1 MRIAVLGGS
10 FNPLHIGHCMLAETA
25 VKELGYDR
33 VLFVPVF
40 VPPHKMMNNAADAE
54 NRLEMV
60 ESFCESSE
68 KGEERGRHFFCEPC
82 EIERKGVS
90 YTFDTLVYIC
100 EKYKDCIEGKPAL
113 ILGEESASQFH
124 KWHKAEELA
133 SLVDF
138 VIARRHPDR
147 NGVDVEG
154 FSNVPLGGYKN
165 DFEDAEKQFSF
176 SSAFSGSESPDSF
189 KAFFSEKFSYPF
201 TLLQNP
207 VLPVS
212 STEIRS
218 RIACGKAFRYLV
230 PEQVF
235 YYIKEHKLYGLK

>member
-1 MRIAVLGGS
+1 MKIAVLGGS

-40 VPPHKMMNNAADAE
+40 SPPHKVMNNAADAE
-54 NRLEMV
+54 ARLEMV

-68 KGEERGRHFFCEPC
+68 KGGESGRRFFCEPC

-90 YTFDTLVYIC
+90 YTFDTIVHIC

-154 FSNVPLGGYKN
+154 FSNIPLGGYEN
-165 DFEDAEKQFSF
+165 DFEDS
-176 SSAFSGSESPDSF
+176 DSF
-189 KAFFSEKFSYPF
+189 KAFFSERFSYPF

-218 RIACGKAFRYLV
+218 RIAGGKAFRYLV

-235 YYIKEHKLYGLK
+235 YYIKEHKLYGLE